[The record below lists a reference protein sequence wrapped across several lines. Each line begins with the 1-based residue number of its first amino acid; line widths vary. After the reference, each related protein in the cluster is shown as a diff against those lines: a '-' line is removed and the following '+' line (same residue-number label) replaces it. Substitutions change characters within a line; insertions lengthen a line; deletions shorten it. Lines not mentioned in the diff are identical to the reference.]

1 MPMHYPPLSDGTY
14 RYGDPPRPL
23 PSPVPGPDPSD
34 DGPAGTGPSGPHS
47 AYGDPAGVAAPGVTP
62 SHLPCPPS
70 GEVPEQRRSG
80 GAAAAAIIGVSAL
93 VVVVVLGLAL
103 FGPAS
108 GRGPGP
114 QGFPSAGPPPA
125 GAPGV
130 PGSATFSVEGRF
142 TVIATPEDPVSG
154 DGSGCRLPVSLS
166 DIGEGTAI
174 SLTRTTGTLLGTDML
189 AYDGGDLSS
198 CTFTFEFGDVPAGAG
213 VYLIELPGRGQL
225 TYTEEELR
233 AGVDITLGR

>member
-14 RYGDPPRPL
+14 RYGDPPQPL

-34 DGPAGTGPSGPHS
+34 TPDASDTPTAS
-47 AYGDPAGVAAPGVTP
+47 AADATSY
-62 SHLPCPPS
+62 HLPYPPP
-70 GEVPEQRRSG
+70 GEDPGQRRSG
-80 GAAAAAIIGVSAL
+80 VAAAAAIIGVAAL

-103 FGPAS
+103 FGPGS
-108 GRGPGP
+108 GRGPGSGP
-114 QGFPSAGPPPA
+114 QGIPSAGSQ
-125 GAPGV
+125 PGGSPGI
-130 PGSATFSVEGRF
+130 PGSATFTVEGRF
-142 TVIATPEDPVSG
+142 TVIATPDDPVSG

-174 SLTRTTGTLLGTDML
+174 SLTRATGTLLGTDTL

-198 CTFTFEFGDVPAGAG
+198 CTFTFEFVDVPAAAG

-233 AGVDITLGR
+233 AGIDITLGR